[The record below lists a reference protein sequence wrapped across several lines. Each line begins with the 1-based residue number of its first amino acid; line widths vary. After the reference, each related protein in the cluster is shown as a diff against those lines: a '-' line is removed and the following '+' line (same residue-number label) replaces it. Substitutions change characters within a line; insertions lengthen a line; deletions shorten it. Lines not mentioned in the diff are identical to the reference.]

1 MVTTRLYTSDDLYAM
16 GSDAP
21 FELIQGEL
29 IRVSPANPR
38 SNRVLQYINYVLYG
52 FVAERG
58 IGDVYAMEAGF
69 TIEVDPDTVVGPDV
83 AYVAHDRIPTPY
95 PDHGFVRIVPNLI
108 VEIVSPSDEPGD
120 MKRKQAAYD
129 RAGVPLVWWVDP
141 IRKSATIYRLGEQP
155 IRLERTGIL
164 DAGSVLP
171 GFSLQLETALS
182 KF

>member
-38 SNRVLQYINYVLYG
+38 VNRVLQYVNFLLYG

-58 IGDVYAMEAGF
+58 IGEVYAVEAGF

-83 AYVAHDRIPTPY
+83 AYVSNDRIPDPY

-108 VEIVSPSDEPGD
+108 VEVVSPSDEPGE
-120 MKRKQAAYD
+120 MKRKQAAYE
-129 RAGVPLVWWVDP
+129 RAGVPLVWWINP
-141 IRKSATIYRLGEQP
+141 IRKSAVICPLGQEP
-155 IRLERTGIL
+155 TKLERTGIL

-171 GFSLQLETALS
+171 GFSLHLEIALS

>member
-29 IRVSPANPR
+29 IRVSPANSR
-38 SNRVLQYINYVLYG
+38 SNHVVSYVHYVLYSFAEMNG
-52 FVAERG
+52 FGR
-58 IGDVYAMEAGF
+58 VYVGEAGF

-83 AYVAHDRIPTPY
+83 AYVSNDRIPDPY
-95 PDHGFVRIVPNLI
+95 PDHGFVRIVPNLV

-120 MKRKQAAYD
+120 MKRKQAAYE
-129 RAGVPLVWWVDP
+129 RAGVPLVWWIDP
-141 IRKSATIYRLGEQP
+141 IRMSATIHPHGERST
-155 IRLERTGIL
+155 RLERTGVL